1 MLIKET
7 KEPFQTS
14 YHKISRGLES
24 AELGV
29 NTSVAFKFDRQVR
42 SYAAENPAKSQNDW
56 EF

>member
-29 NTSVAFKFDRQVR
+29 NTSVAFRFDRQVR